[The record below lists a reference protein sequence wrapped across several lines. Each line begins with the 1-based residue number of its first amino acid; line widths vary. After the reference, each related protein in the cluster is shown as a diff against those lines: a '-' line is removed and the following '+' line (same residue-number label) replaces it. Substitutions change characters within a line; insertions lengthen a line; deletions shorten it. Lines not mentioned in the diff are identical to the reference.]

1 MTKMKKPE
9 VDGFSQMQ
17 LDKAEKQFEAFNE
30 NVKAMTLDEMNKAPK
45 ADQEM
50 QTKLSQNQIANS
62 KDIVL
67 KPSKT
72 ISCRNK
78 FNENFRQSWE
88 FAKQMVNFIAENKE
102 ITGEKIEI
110 WTKPYPGVPAEYWE
124 IPPNKP
130 VWGPRY
136 LAEQIKRKTYHKFV
150 MAQTQTGG
158 DGMGQYYG
166 AIAAQQTV
174 QRLDAH
180 PVSNRKSIFMGFDG

>member
-30 NVKAMTLDEMNKAPK
+30 NVKAMTMDEMNKAPI
-45 ADQEM
+45 ANSEM
-50 QTKLSQNQIANS
+50 QTQMSSKEIANA

-67 KPSKT
+67 KPVKT

-78 FNENFRQSWE
+78 FNENFRAAYE
-88 FAKQMVNFIAENKE
+88 FNKQLVNFIAENKE
-102 ITGEKIEI
+102 ITGEKIEM
-110 WTKPYPGVPAEYWE
+110 WTKPYAGVPAEFWE
-124 IPPNKP
+124 VPPNKP

-136 LAEQIKRKTYHKFV
+136 LAEQIKRKTYHKLI
-150 MAQTQTGG
+150 MTQSQTGG

-166 AIAAQQTV
+166 AMAASQTI

-180 PVSNRKSIFMGFDG
+180 PVSKRKSIFMGFDS